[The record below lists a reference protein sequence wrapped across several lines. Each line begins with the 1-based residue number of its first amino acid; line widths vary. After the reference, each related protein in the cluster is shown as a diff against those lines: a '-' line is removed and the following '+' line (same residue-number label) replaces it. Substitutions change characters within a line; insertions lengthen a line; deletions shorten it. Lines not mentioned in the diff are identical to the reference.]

1 MEIGIL
7 GWGRGEEDSLYK
19 RTGMQWKKYFH
30 AKLLVFLVQF
40 KLFPG
45 PVPPSQQIDLGA
57 LLSPYGILP
66 EKIYPPG

>member
-1 MEIGIL
+1 MDTLWRLVL
-7 GWGRGEEDSLYK
+7 GGGGSLYK
-19 RTGMQWKKYFH
+19 RMGMQWKKYFH

-57 LLSPYGILP
+57 WL
-66 EKIYPPG
+66 